1 MRSYWPLILL
11 LAAMW
16 GASYLFIKVA
26 VEDIPPA
33 AMTDLRLSI
42 AAVLLTGYL
51 VQRTGAASAAIESR
65 RSVIAAGGMSSTATL
80 MKRYEAP
87 HIAARSRISGQ

>member
-42 AAVLLTGYL
+42 AAVLLTGIP
-51 VQRTGAASAAIESR
+51 RAAHWSSLGGR
-65 RSVIAAGGMSSTATL
+65 RSFAAHGSRASFS
-80 MKRYEAP
+80 AP
-87 HIAARSRISGQ
+87 